1 MRPTFDRL
9 LFVLFT
15 VSSLSFLASSC
26 ARLPRTLDLQGH
38 RGARG
43 LYPENSL
50 EAFAYAYSLPEV
62 TTLELDVVIS
72 ADGRVV
78 ISHEPWLNPEI
89 CALDSAIVAE
99 NPTAYNLFR
108 MTVDSIQQFTC
119 GATGHPRF
127 TDQKAMATVKPTLFE
142 LFELL
147 DSLSTAHGTPWPNLN
162 IETKSR
168 PEGDQ
173 KFHPGPKVFMGI
185 LANEIRL
192 AYRFFP
198 EAHLQER
205 ITIQSFDP
213 RTLKA
218 LRNEFLGVKSC
229 LLVEGKADP
238 EAEMDAMGFAV
249 DTYSPAWELVTP
261 ELVQWCHF
269 RRISIIPWTVNE
281 VDDMQRLVDMGVD
294 GLISD
299 YPDRFAQLVY

>member
-9 LFVLFT
+9 LSLLFT
-15 VSSLSFLASSC
+15 VSFPFLLAPSC
-26 ARLPRTLDLQGH
+26 ARPPRTLDLQGH

-50 EAFAYAYSLPEV
+50 PGFAYAYGLPEV
-62 TTLELDVVIS
+62 STLELDVVIS
-72 ADGRVV
+72 GDGRVV

-89 CALDSAIVAE
+89 CSVDSAVVAE
-99 NPTAYNLFR
+99 NPLAYNLFR
-108 MTVDSIQQFTC
+108 MTVDSLQRFDC
-119 GATGHPRF
+119 GSKGNARF
-127 TDQKAMATVKPTLFE
+127 ENQTALPTYKPTLWE

-147 DSLSTAHGTPWPNLN
+147 DSLSTANGTPWPNLN
-162 IETKSR
+162 IETKSQ
-168 PEGDQ
+168 PKGDQ
-173 KFHPGPKVFMGI
+173 QFHPGPKVFMGI

-192 AYRFFP
+192 AYSTFP
-198 EAHLQER
+198 DAQLQDR

-229 LLVEGKADP
+229 LLVEGEADP

-249 DTYSPAWELVTP
+249 DIYSPSFELVTP

-269 RRISIIPWTVNE
+269 RSIAVIPWTVNE
-281 VDDMQRLVDMGVD
+281 VADMQRLVDMGVD

-299 YPDRFAQLVY
+299 YPNKFAQLVY